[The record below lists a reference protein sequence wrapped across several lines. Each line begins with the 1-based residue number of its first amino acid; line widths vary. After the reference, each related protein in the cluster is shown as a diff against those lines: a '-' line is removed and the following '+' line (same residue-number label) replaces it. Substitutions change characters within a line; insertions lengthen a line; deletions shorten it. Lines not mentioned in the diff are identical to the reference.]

1 MIRMPHMFTIPVVVA
16 VMVLWATGAWA
27 QESKIDTG
35 DTAWI
40 IVSSA
45 LVFAMMLPGLAF
57 FYGGLVRSKN
67 VLGTVIQTSIIL
79 CVISLVWVFWGYSLA
94 FGPDKGGIVGGLD
107 FVGLNGVGLE
117 TSDFAPTIPHQL
129 FMVFQLMFAAITVA
143 LITGAF
149 AERMKFTALLLFA
162 VLWSTL
168 IYSPLAHWVWGGGWL
183 SAMGAMDF
191 AGGAVVHLSSG
202 FAALACAIVLG
213 KRKGYGTEHMPP
225 HNLPF
230 TLLGAGMLW
239 FGWFGFNGG
248 SALAANETAVAAFVN
263 THLAASA
270 GAITWMVA
278 EWVHRGKPTL
288 LGVASGMIAGLATIT
303 PAAGFVTAMPAVAI
317 GLIAGVVCYLGVVLK
332 LKLGYDESLD
342 VLAIHGFGGITGLL
356 AVGMLAEGASVSVQ
370 LVMIGAVIAFCFIG
384 TYIILKIVDVLVGL
398 RVSSEEEQEGLD
410 LSQHSEKA
418 YS

>member
-1 MIRMPHMFTIPVVVA
+1 MRRMPHIFTIAVVVA
-16 VMVLWATGAWA
+16 GILLSATGAWA
-27 QESKIDTG
+27 QELKIDSG

-40 IVSSA
+40 IVASA
-45 LVFAMMLPGLAF
+45 LVFAMVLPGLAF

-67 VLGTVIQTSIIL
+67 VLGTVIQTAIIM

-107 FVGLNGVGLE
+107 FVALNGVGLAP
-117 TSDFAPTIPHQL
+117 SDYASTIPHQL
-129 FMVFQLMFAAITVA
+129 FMVFQLMFAAITFA
-143 LITGAF
+143 LVTGAF

-183 SAMGAMDF
+183 GAMGAMDF
-191 AGGAVVHLSSG
+191 AGGAVVHVSSG
-202 FAALACAIVLG
+202 FAALACALVLG
-213 KRKGYGTEHMPP
+213 KRKGYGTEKMAP

-230 TLLGAGMLW
+230 VLLGASMLW
-239 FGWFGFNGG
+239 FGWFGFNAG
-248 SALAANETAVAAFVN
+248 SALGANETAAAAFVN

-270 GAITWMVA
+270 GAIAWMLA
-278 EWVHRGKPTL
+278 EWMHRGKPTL

-303 PAAGFVTAMPAVAI
+303 PAAGFVTAMPSIVI
-317 GLIAGVVCYLGVVLK
+317 GLIAGVVCYGGVVLK

-356 AVGMLAEGASVSVQ
+356 AVGILAEGGSISVQ
-370 LVMIGAVIAFCFIG
+370 LVLIGATVAFCFIG
-384 TYIILKIVDVLVGL
+384 TYIILKVVDLIVGL
-398 RVSSEEEQEGLD
+398 RVSLEEEQGGLD
-410 LSQHSEKA
+410 LSQHNEKA

>member
-1 MIRMPHMFTIPVVVA
+1 MRRTRQLLSILLAVA
-16 VMVLWATGAWA
+16 GIFFLATSAWA
-27 QESKIDTG
+27 QESKIDSG

-40 IVSSA
+40 IVSTA

-57 FYGGLVRSKN
+57 FYGGLVRAKN
-67 VLGTVIQTSIIL
+67 VLGTIIQTSIIVCL
-79 CVISLVWVFWGYSLA
+79 ISLVWVFWGYSLA
-94 FGPDKGGIVGGLD
+94 FGPSQGGLVGGLD
-107 FVGLNGVGLE
+107 FVGLNGVGLD
-117 TSDFAPTIPHQL
+117 SAPLAETIPHQL

-149 AERMKFTALLLFA
+149 AERMKFTALMLFA
-162 VLWSTL
+162 VLWSTF

-183 SAMGAMDF
+183 GAMGALDF
-191 AGGAVVHLSSG
+191 AGGAVVHVSSG
-202 FAALACAIVLG
+202 FAALACALVLG
-213 KRKGYGTEHMPP
+213 VRKGYGKDVMTP

-230 TLLGAGMLW
+230 TVLGAGLLW

-248 SALAANETAVAAFVN
+248 SALGANGTAVAALVN

-278 EWVHRGKPTL
+278 EWIHRGKPTM

-303 PAAGFVTAMPAVAI
+303 PAAGFVTAMPSVVI

-332 LKLGYDESLD
+332 MKLGYDESLD

-356 AVGMLAEGASVSVQ
+356 AAGMLAEGGSVSVQ
-370 LVMIGAVIAFCFIG
+370 LIMIGATIAFCFIG
-384 TYIILKIVDVLVGL
+384 TYIILKIVDVTVGL
-398 RVSSEEEQEGLD
+398 RVSAEEEQEGLD
-410 LSQHSEKA
+410 ISQHSERA
-418 YS
+418 YT

>member
-1 MIRMPHMFTIPVVVA
+1 MIRMPRMFTISVVVA
-16 VMVLWATGAWA
+16 AIVLWATGAWA

-35 DTAWI
+35 DTTWI

-107 FVGLNGVGLE
+107 FAFLNGVGLE

-162 VLWSTL
+162 VLWSTF

-183 SAMGAMDF
+183 GAMGAMDF
-191 AGGAVVHLSSG
+191 AGGAVVHISSG
-202 FAALACAIVLG
+202 FAALACAIALG
-213 KRKGYGTEHMPP
+213 KRKGYGTEQMPP

-270 GAITWMVA
+270 GAIAWMVA

-303 PAAGFVTAMPAVAI
+303 PAAGFVTAIPSVFI

-356 AVGMLAEGASVSVQ
+356 AAGMLAEGGSVSVQ
-370 LVMIGAVIAFCFIG
+370 LVMIGATVAFCFIG
-384 TYIILKIVDVLVGL
+384 TYIILKIIDVIVGL
-398 RVSSEEEQEGLD
+398 RVSPEEEQEGLD
-410 LSQHSEKA
+410 LSQHAERA